1 MILIRTKIFALDN
14 ATHVRYQF
22 IPLGDSWHRVHASL
36 QVSTCTDSQNQFC
49 LQPQCFTFRCFIS
62 RLRLFHLIS
71 TTTIDLMYS
80 DLVASFKI
88 KLRTLTSKDLQF
100 SKLTLLFY
108 ISIGLCGA
116 IRLIL
121 IVPFPQFY
129 ICFHFLLLANSQI
142 LFVAIFIYRHLTDIS
157 LLWRTINSVPMYR
170 NHVNTKVAS

>member
-14 ATHVRYQF
+14 TTHVRLQ
-22 IPLGDSWHRVHASL
+22 LRDSWHRVYVSL
-36 QVSTCTDSQNQFC
+36 TCTDSQNQLC

-71 TTTIDLMYS
+71 TTTIDLIYS

-129 ICFHFLLLANSQI
+129 ICFHFLLLANS
-142 LFVAIFIYRHLTDIS
+142 
-157 LLWRTINSVPMYR
+157 
-170 NHVNTKVAS
+170 